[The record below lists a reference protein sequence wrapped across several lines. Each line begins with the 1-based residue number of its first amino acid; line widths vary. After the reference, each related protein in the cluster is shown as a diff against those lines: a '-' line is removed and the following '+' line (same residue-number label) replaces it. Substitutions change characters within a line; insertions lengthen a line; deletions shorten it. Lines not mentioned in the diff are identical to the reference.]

1 MITKIYMNLKSLP
14 LSLTLVALVG
24 CYADMEAGIIK
35 GTVYDGGTD
44 EPLIGASVMA
54 NPGNNGTATDIDGNY
69 TLRLPE
75 GKYDFSGAAPNF
87 RG

>member
-1 MITKIYMNLKSLP
+1 MKQSDRNFAVEKITQFYMNLKRLP
-14 LSLTLVALVG
+14 LSLTLAALAT

-54 NPGNNGTATDIDGNY
+54 NPGNKGTSTDIDG
-69 TLRLPE
+69 T
-75 GKYDFSGAAPNF
+75 
-87 RG
+87 